1 MNTTAKATSATASP
15 PAIRPLTA
23 SESESVVRQLLQLLA
38 EKASSSGVF
47 SALPP
52 KKTPSNAASS
62 MLLDNYHH
70 LTETLTQGEINVRQ
84 LHNMGLISANAR
96 NTALADIQTSREI
109 IRAWAKPQ

>member
-1 MNTTAKATSATASP
+1 
-15 PAIRPLTA
+15 
-23 SESESVVRQLLQLLA
+23 
-38 EKASSSGVF
+38 
-47 SALPP
+47 
-52 KKTPSNAASS
+52 

-84 LHNMGLISANAR
+84 LHSMGLISANAR